1 MRFDMTEIRDLQF
14 GIHVSP
20 DAPSRE
26 EWLAEHDRMFP
37 SDPVRRAEQANA
49 DFLYNLGADT
59 QLEAVGEDDLDAHMH
74 APIFAQLTL
83 ESQEYLRDDEVTE
96 LAPSVWDQ
104 FEDGLNEWRGWMA
117 WAWSLVLGGA
127 FGVIGWLWLVS
138 A

>member
-1 MRFDMTEIRDLQF
+1 M
-14 GIHVSP
+14 
-20 DAPSRE
+20 
-26 EWLAEHDRMFP
+26 
-37 SDPVRRAEQANA
+37 NA
-49 DFLYNLGADT
+49 DFYYQLGADT
-59 QLEAVGEDDLDAHMH
+59 QLEAVGEDDLDSHMQ

-127 FGVIGWLWLVS
+127 FAVIGWLWLVT